1 MISQSSPDGDVHKP
15 QHVEIKAIILYITT
29 FFQSTGASLIWPI
42 TTLYMH
48 NVLHQSMTVSG
59 VVVMGLSVT
68 MMFGNWLGG
77 RLFDRWSPY
86 KAMTLSV
93 GVALAIL
100 IMLTFWHSWPVFALF
115 MLLIGFADGL
125 IYTLVNA
132 YATTIQ
138 SIDTRKVFNFQY
150 LFMNV
155 GVVAGTAIVGFLF
168 DYGVQYVFGS
178 AAIMYTV
185 FFILVIKYFNIKG
198 LAKQSAQA
206 AARAAKSTF
215 KTPTIIYAILGLAF
229 AFYMSYMLWETVI
242 ATHMTDLGMTT
253 KDYSFLWTLNG
264 IIIIFGHGLLNRIID
279 RLPLRLTVLGGSTLF
294 ALSFLVLIHSKTYP
308 MFIVSFVILTIGEI
322 FASPQI
328 PAWVD
333 KLSDPTAKGHA
344 QGLLT
349 MFVSLGRA
357 IGPLYG
363 GLLIDGGSYKSLFAS
378 VFILMMFFVVLTL
391 ILNIRHLKK

>member
-1 MISQSSPDGDVHKP
+1 
-15 QHVEIKAIILYITT
+15 
-29 FFQSTGASLIWPI
+29 
-42 TTLYMH
+42 
-48 NVLHQSMTVSG
+48 
-59 VVVMGLSVT
+59 MGLSVT

-185 FFILVIKYFNIKG
+185 FFILVIKYFNIKE

-215 KTPTIIYAILGLAF
+215 KAPTIIYAILGLAF
-229 AFYMSYMLWETVI
+229 AFY
-242 ATHMTDLGMTT
+242 
-253 KDYSFLWTLNG
+253 
-264 IIIIFGHGLLNRIID
+264 
-279 RLPLRLTVLGGSTLF
+279 
-294 ALSFLVLIHSKTYP
+294 
-308 MFIVSFVILTIGEI
+308 
-322 FASPQI
+322 I
-328 PAWVD
+328 P
-333 KLSDPTAKGHA
+333 
-344 QGLLT
+344 
-349 MFVSLGRA
+349 
-357 IGPLYG
+357 
-363 GLLIDGGSYKSLFAS
+363 
-378 VFILMMFFVVLTL
+378 
-391 ILNIRHLKK
+391 